1 MEGNSMRQR
10 NLPPAD
16 GKLVTILSID
26 GGGVR
31 GIMAGVILAKLEEQ
45 LQAIDGDQA
54 RIVQYF
60 DMVAG
65 TSTGGL
71 ITAMLTAPEE
81 PNSMRPLMAAKDI
94 AKFYTDE
101 CPMIFPTES
110 RNSFLPSFTRFL
122 RYPKFDGEYLRSKLD
137 KLLKETR
144 LNDTLTRVVIPTFDI
159 KKLEPVIFSSYQA
172 KADPSL
178 NAKLSDICIGT
189 SAAPTI
195 LPPHQ
200 FSNVDSQGTETE
212 FNLIDGGVAANNPT
226 LVGMNAM
233 SRKAL
238 MKHPDMEGDR
248 IGKKEEEVYNAKDAG
263 TWGIFSWMYDLNDK
277 SNPLL
282 DIIFESSRDVVQY
295 HTSVLFQA
303 KNAEENYFR
312 IDVDTLE
319 TKDVILDLATKNN
332 LENLKKIGDD
342 LLTKNVMRMNLNTYE
357 YESISETVTNKQELK
372 RFAKILS
379 DERKLR
385 KKTWQTMSEG
395 SSN

>member
-101 CPMIFPTES
+101 CPMIFPTE
-110 RNSFLPSFTRFL
+110 FL

-238 MKHPDMEGDR
+238 MKHPDMEGFEPLDYDKYLVIS
-248 IGKKEEEVYNAKDAG
+248 IGTGSAKRKKKYTTLRMPG
-263 TWGIFSWMYDLNDK
+263 HG
-277 SNPLL
+277 
-282 DIIFESSRDVVQY
+282 ESFLGS
-295 HTSVLFQA
+295 